1 MEFLYLKLNIISDI
15 VMLKGDWFRLLAII
29 SALIGVSTPFLWSH
43 GSELRKK
50 ELEATKGELKP
61 PDIDFSKPFELQ
73 FGGFHLITTMDELT
87 EGVNLSKGFEIGFEY
102 PFTIK
107 FKNGKLLVSAEIKD
121 ENLET
126 VAIIEDNE
134 WTVNENDIIAR
145 DRNYNDYAFEVVDA
159 HLRPRLQI
167 VVKEQNKIYI
177 GGYFHT
183 EEGAILATP
192 TTTYI
197 RFPPEEIEE
206 YIHKIFLYP
215 SDEHLHQM
223 VQSNN

>member
-1 MEFLYLKLNIISDI
+1 
-15 VMLKGDWFRLLAII
+15 MLKGDWFRLLAVICAI
-29 SALIGVSTPFLWSH
+29 VGVSSPFLWSH
-43 GSELRKK
+43 GSDVRKK
-50 ELEATKGELKP
+50 ELETKKGEIRP
-61 PDIDFSKPFELQ
+61 PKIDFSKPFELQ
-73 FGGFHLITTMDELT
+73 FGGFHIIVTIDELT
-87 EGVNLSKGFEIGFEY
+87 EGVNISRYFNIGFEY

-107 FKNGKLLVSAEIKD
+107 FRNEKLLVSADIID
-121 ENLET
+121 ENQET

-134 WTVNENDIIAR
+134 WTVHDNVIIAR

-167 VVKEQNKIYI
+167 IVKEQNKIFI

-183 EEGAILATP
+183 EGGAILATHNS
-192 TTTYI
+192 TFV

-206 YIHKIFLYP
+206 YIQKIFLYP

-223 VQSNN
+223 RKIDS